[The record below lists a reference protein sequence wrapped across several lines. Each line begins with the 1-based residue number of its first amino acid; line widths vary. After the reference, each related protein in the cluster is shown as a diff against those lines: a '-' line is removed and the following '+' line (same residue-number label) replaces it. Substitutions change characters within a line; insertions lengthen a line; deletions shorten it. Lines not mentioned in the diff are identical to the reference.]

1 MNTKKFSRAAKLL
14 SSMLL
19 LAGTSS
25 VFAAAT
31 WTFGATPC
39 QPTFTACTA
48 SSTTEGAATAKI
60 ISAGAYS
67 TTGSGSTFATAT
79 LTDQNGSGLGVTAA
93 GTNSSGQTDT
103 ATPNHSMDNQDFTDL
118 MVFQF
123 DKNIVL
129 DKVVL
134 GWTYG
139 DADLS
144 IFRWSGSA
152 SATSATVLGALA
164 GKTAGNLT
172 SVASTWSLVGN
183 YAATGGP
190 TGTTTA
196 DNNARAVDVTVDVN
210 PGAASSS
217 WWIISAYN
225 SAYGA
230 LSGTNTT
237 TGSDYMK
244 VLAFVSQNPPTTT
257 PGGNGVPEPG
267 SFALMGAAFA
277 GWFMTRRRAKSAAV

>member
-1 MNTKKFSRAAKLL
+1 MNTSTKKLSRVTRLASALVL
-14 SSMLL
+14 M
-19 LAGTSS
+19 AGTSS

-48 SSTTEGAATAKI
+48 SQTNEGAATAKI
-60 ISAGAYS
+60 TSAAAYA
-67 TTGSGSTFATAT
+67 TTGSSSTFATAT
-79 LTDQNGSGLGVTAA
+79 LSDQNGSGLGVSA
-93 GTNSSGQTDT
+93 SGESTGSPQ
-103 ATPNHSMDNQDFTDL
+103 HSMDNDGATEL

-123 DKNIVL
+123 DKNIIL

-139 DADLS
+139 DADFS
-144 IFRWSGSA
+144 IFRWAGNTAPTLSN
-152 SATSATVLGALA
+152 ALA
-164 GKTAGNLT
+164 GKTASGL
-172 SVASTWSLVGN
+172 AATWSLVGN

-190 TGTTTA
+190 TGNTTA
-196 DNNARAVDVTVDVN
+196 DVNARAVDVTVDVN
-210 PGAASSS
+210 AGNASSS

-225 SAYGA
+225 QSYGGT

-237 TGSDYMK
+237 TGMDYMK
-244 VLAFVSQNPPTTT
+244 VLAFVSQSPVTPP
-257 PGGNGVPEPG
+257 GNDVPEPG

-277 GWFMTRRRAKSAAV
+277 GWFMTRRRAKAVSQ